1 MDLISWNINAYLVGY
16 LIFICFIHL
25 PFITYQLKH
34 IIQMSTPKITFGTSG
49 NTFATTPNNT
59 YTYTNTKYKYFYYSA
74 NIPASN
80 LVNYGYTTS
89 TLPTNNYNYNTVNT
103 VNSQPYAI
111 NTTTNPAFTSNLVS
125 NQAYTTNVAS
135 NNYGYGYVAPTTTA
149 NYNTVNT
156 TYQPIT
162 TAPTNVSTVHN
173 VISNQTINEEIPRPQ
188 YSKLYNNGG

>member
-1 MDLISWNINAYLVGY
+1 VGY
-16 LIFICFIHL
+16 LIFICFIYL

-80 LVNYGYTTS
+80 LVNYG
-89 TLPTNNYNYNTVNT
+89 
-103 VNSQPYAI
+103 
-111 NTTTNPAFTSNLVS
+111 
-125 NQAYTTNVAS
+125 YTTNVAS

-188 YSKLYNNGG
+188 YSKLYNNGNNSG

>member
-1 MDLISWNINAYLVGY
+1 
-16 LIFICFIHL
+16 
-25 PFITYQLKH
+25 
-34 IIQMSTPKITFGTSG
+34 MSTPKITFGTSG

-80 LVNYGYTTS
+80 LVNYGYTT
-89 TLPTNNYNYNTVNT
+89 
-103 VNSQPYAI
+103 
-111 NTTTNPAFTSNLVS
+111 
-125 NQAYTTNVAS
+125 NVAS

-162 TAPTNVSTVHN
+162 TAPKNVSTVHN

-188 YSKLYNNGG
+188 YSKLYNNGNNSG

>member
-1 MDLISWNINAYLVGY
+1 
-16 LIFICFIHL
+16 
-25 PFITYQLKH
+25 
-34 IIQMSTPKITFGTSG
+34 MSTPKITFGT
-49 NTFATTPNNT
+49 
-59 YTYTNTKYKYFYYSA
+59 
-74 NIPASN
+74 
-80 LVNYGYTTS
+80 
-89 TLPTNNYNYNTVNT
+89 
-103 VNSQPYAI
+103 YAI

-135 NNYGYGYVAPTTTA
+135 NNYGYGYVGPTTSA

-162 TAPTNVSTVHN
+162 TAPNVSTVQN